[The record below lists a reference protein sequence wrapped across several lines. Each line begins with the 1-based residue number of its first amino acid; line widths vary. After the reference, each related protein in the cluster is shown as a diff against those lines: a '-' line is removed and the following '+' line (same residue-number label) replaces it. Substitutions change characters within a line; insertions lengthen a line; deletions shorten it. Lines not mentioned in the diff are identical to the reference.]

1 MRIGIGFDSH
11 ALVAGRRL
19 VLGGVEIPFDR
30 GLAGH
35 SDADALVHAIGDAL
49 LGAAGEGDLGRWFPD
64 TDPQFR
70 DVASLGLLAR
80 VSEMVARKG
89 YRVENLDAVVIAQ
102 APRLSPYLPQMRA
115 AVAKT
120 LGLSEEQV
128 NLKAKSPEG
137 LGALG
142 RVEGIAAQAVCM
154 LAPRTGAP

>member
-1 MRIGIGFDSH
+1 MRIGLGFDSH
-11 ALVAGRRL
+11 ALAVGRRL

-35 SDADALVHAIGDAL
+35 SDADVLVHAIGDAL
-49 LGAAGEGDLGRWFPD
+49 LGAAAEGDLGRWFPD

-70 DVASLGLLAR
+70 DIASLVLLGR
-80 VSEMVARKG
+80 VAEIVTRKG
-89 YRVENLDAVVIAQ
+89 YRIENLDAVVVAQ
-102 APRLSPYLPQMRA
+102 APRLAPYLPQMRA

-120 LGLSEEQV
+120 LGVGEEQV

-137 LGALG
+137 MGALG

-154 LAPRTGAP
+154 LAPRTAAP

>member
-1 MRIGIGFDSH
+1 MRIGLGFDSH
-11 ALVAGRRL
+11 VLVVGRRL

-35 SDADALVHAIGDAL
+35 SDADALVHAISDAL

-64 TDPQFR
+64 SDPQFR
-70 DVASLGLLAR
+70 GIASLTLLGR
-80 VSEMVARKG
+80 VVEIVARKG

-102 APRLSPYLPQMRA
+102 APRLAPYLAQMRA

-120 LGLSEEQV
+120 LGLDEARV

-137 LGALG
+137 IGALG
-142 RVEGIAAQAVCM
+142 RVEGIAAQAVCL
-154 LAPRTGAP
+154 LAPRTAAP